1 MSMTAN
7 IGNIHKTLLAVA
19 LFVIA
24 AQIMVY
30 FYVLRPQ
37 QREVRKATDMLN
49 SSKSDLRKN
58 NWPANIGIL
67 NSIKNEYK
75 AKLEGDDEDEKSIS
89 MLYDMAMKR
98 AGASFSKKIE
108 KEYSGLAEFRRNA
121 SRLDYQAEH
130 SRVFSDVAKRGFVLD
145 PVAVGLDQE
154 APSPYIYQLMLQLW
168 TLERLLN
175 LAADAGLTLQPQEV
189 QPRQGKGRR
198 MLGNSKESQQS
209 SVFVQPMKAYVI
221 KDSPM
226 PYLAE
231 FPVTLKL
238 KGSLHSMMDFL
249 KKLQGD
255 DLFLPVSSFEI
266 FAVPPAK
273 IAGGADGELVSGA
286 MHFNLVCS
294 SFLPLPK

>member
-1 MSMTAN
+1 MTAN
-7 IGNIHKTLLAVA
+7 IGNIHKILLASA
-19 LFVIA
+19 LIVIA
-24 AQIMVY
+24 AQIAVY
-30 FYVLRPQ
+30 VYVLRPEQ
-37 QREVRKATDMLN
+37 HGVDKAAGMLN

-75 AKLEGDDEDEKSIS
+75 AKLEGDDEEEKSIS

-98 AGASFSKKIE
+98 AGATFSKKIE
-108 KEYSGLAEFRRNA
+108 KEYSGLMEFRRNA

-145 PVAVGLDQE
+145 PSSVGLDLE

-168 TLERLLN
+168 TMEKLLN
-175 LAADAGLTLQPQEV
+175 LAAGAGLTLQAPET
-189 QPRQGKGRR
+189 QPRQAKGRR
-198 MLGNSKESQQS
+198 MQSNSNEVQQS
-209 SVFVQPMKAYVI
+209 SVYVQPMKAYMV
-221 KDSPM
+221 KDRTM

-231 FPVTLKL
+231 FPVALKL
-238 KGSLHSMMDFL
+238 KGNLNSLMDFL
-249 KKLQGD
+249 NKLQGD
-255 DLFLPVSSFEI
+255 ELFLPVSAFEI

-273 IAGGADGELVSGA
+273 IAGGADGELVSGT